1 MSDQLI
7 NQVVARGIEVKMG
20 GVRKGF
26 AGTWCRRDTVY
37 LDGREIG
44 FFQVRRLYHGR
55 RIGHRIECLTAA
67 VNVGRGCVMGSQLDW
82 LLRQAGAQP

>member
-1 MSDQLI
+1 MSWGP
-7 NQVVARGIEVKMG
+7 GIEVKMG
-20 GVRKGF
+20 EVRKGF

-55 RIGHRIECLTAA
+55 RIGHRIECLTAD
-67 VNVGRGCVMGSQLDW
+67 MGSACVLGAQLDW